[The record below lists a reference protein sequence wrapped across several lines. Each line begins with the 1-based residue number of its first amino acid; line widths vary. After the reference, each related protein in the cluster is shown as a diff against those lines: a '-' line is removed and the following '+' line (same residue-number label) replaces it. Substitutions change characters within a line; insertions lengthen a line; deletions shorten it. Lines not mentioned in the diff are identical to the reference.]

1 LDIIRD
7 ATVARTQES
16 VAAVLTD
23 VQSALRREAKLL
35 AKDPAL
41 VEGVARGDWAV
52 VARGASPRL
61 ASLTLER
68 MADLVAGLDGSRTA
82 ILQVPASPPLL
93 LADPASLVSSSST
106 VTLLG
111 GQPYVAAAAP
121 VTGETDPA
129 AGRSGLV
136 LVARR
141 LDGAL
146 SLLPGVADRPGIV
159 FVERGKPVFSS
170 LPLPEGGWAKAAA
183 SGSLARD
190 RGPALL
196 VQPARQV
203 RVAGPGQ
210 LWRLLPD
217 AGEARRKTLQTWL
230 AGLAACGLA
239 SAGAALVFN
248 RAAVPEGRTPVGASG
263 I

>member
-1 LDIIRD
+1 MHPLADPALVRRIPKGDLGGRETLPSREVLHMLDSTGFHEPGPFMRASTRSLLFGVALGALVLSAISIGGAAVALRQLDITRD

-35 AKDPAL
+35 AKAPAL

-61 ASLTLER
+61 AGLTLER
-68 MADLVAGLDGSRTA
+68 MADLVAVLDGSGTT
-82 ILQVPASPPLL
+82 ILQVPASPPLS
-93 LADPASLVSSSST
+93 LADPASLASSSST
-106 VTLLG
+106 VTLLD

-183 SGSLARD
+183 SGS
-190 RGPALL
+190 
-196 VQPARQV
+196 
-203 RVAGPGQ
+203 
-210 LWRLLPD
+210 
-217 AGEARRKTLQTWL
+217 
-230 AGLAACGLA
+230 
-239 SAGAALVFN
+239 
-248 RAAVPEGRTPVGASG
+248 
-263 I
+263 